1 MNEHRTNSEISS
13 QTGRTVLNLREMLLR
28 GDFQPGER
36 LSELPLVARLGVSRT
51 PIRLAL
57 DRLAHEGLLEIVPT
71 GGFVVRAFTLTD
83 VYDTIE
89 MRGVLEGAAAR
100 LAAERLQDLSE
111 LASLRL
117 LQEELERV
125 MPLDPK
131 LHPTIDSFATY
142 LDLNES
148 FHSAMVELAK
158 SSMLRT
164 MFDRL
169 LSLPFASPSATV
181 FARLK
186 LPKAKE
192 LLTVA
197 HDHHNALME
206 AIEKRQGSRAESLA
220 REHAG
225 LALRNLEAVL
235 ADKDVLNSVPGAS
248 LIRMP
253 GVAFSASTRTSR
265 S

>member
-1 MNEHRTNSEISS
+1 MSPSVNERRSSTAPEFSS
-13 QTGRTVLNLREMLLR
+13 QTGRTLLNLREMLLR

-57 DRLAHEGLLEIVPT
+57 DRLANEGLLEIWPT

-83 VYDTIE
+83 AYDAIE

-100 LAAERLQDLSE
+100 LAAERLHDRDE
-111 LASLRL
+111 LTALRA
-117 LQEELERV
+117 LQKELETV
-125 MPLDPK
+125 MPPAPTPT
-131 LHPTIDSFATY
+131 PTIDSFARY

-148 FHSAMVELAK
+148 FHSALIDLAK
-158 SSMLRT
+158 SPMLRRT
-164 MFDRL
+164 LDRV

-186 LPKAKE
+186 LPEAKE
-192 LLTVA
+192 LLTIA
-197 HDHHNALME
+197 HDHHNVIID
-206 AIEKRQGSRAESLA
+206 AIENREGSRAENLM
-220 REHAG
+220 REHAR
-225 LALRNLEAVL
+225 LALRNLEAAL
-235 ADKDVLNSVPGAS
+235 ADKEVLRSVPGAS

-253 GVAFSASTRTSR
+253 GVA
-265 S
+265 

>member
-1 MNEHRTNSEISS
+1 VSQGANTSDFSS

-57 DRLAHEGLLEIVPT
+57 DRLANEGLLEVVPT

-83 VYDTIE
+83 VYDAIE
-89 MRGVLEGAAAR
+89 LRGVLEGAAAR
-100 LAAERLQDLSE
+100 LATERLQDRRELLS
-111 LASLRL
+111 LHT
-117 LQEELERV
+117 LQEELEKV
-125 MPLDPK
+125 MPLNPL
-131 LHPTIDSFATY
+131 LHPTIDSFARY

-148 FHSAMVELAK
+148 FHSTLVDLAK
-158 SSMLRT
+158 SPMLRRT
-164 MFDRL
+164 VDRL

-186 LPKAKE
+186 LPRAKE

-197 HDHHNALME
+197 HEHHHALLE
-206 AIEKRQGSRAESLA
+206 AIENRQGSRAESLA

-235 ADKDVLNSVPGAS
+235 ADKDVSSSVPGAS

-253 GVAFSASTRTSR
+253 GVASWSPRT
-265 S
+265 

>member
-1 MNEHRTNSEISS
+1 LSVFVNERRPNTASEYSS

-28 GDFQPGER
+28 GDFKPGER

-57 DRLAHEGLLEIVPT
+57 DRLSNEGLLEIWPT

-83 VYDTIE
+83 VYDAIE

-100 LAAERLQDLSE
+100 MAAERLQDRRE
-111 LASLRL
+111 LAGLRA
-117 LQEELERV
+117 LQEELDKV
-125 MPLDPK
+125 IPLAPEFP
-131 LHPTIDSFATY
+131 PTIDSFARY

-148 FHSAMVELAK
+148 FHSMLVDMAK
-158 SSMLRT
+158 SPMLRKT
-164 MFDRL
+164 VDRV
-169 LSLPFASPSATV
+169 LSLPFASASATV

-197 HDHHNALME
+197 QDHHHAIIE
-206 AIEKRQGSRAESLA
+206 AIEKRQGSRAEALA
-220 REHAG
+220 REHACLG
-225 LALRNLEAVL
+225 LRNLEAVMG
-235 ADKDVLNSVPGAS
+235 DKEFSSSVPGAS

-253 GVAFSASTRTSR
+253 GVA
-265 S
+265 

>member
-1 MNEHRTNSEISS
+1 MPQGTNTSDFSS

-57 DRLAHEGLLEIVPT
+57 DRLANEGLLEVVPT

-83 VYDTIE
+83 VYDAIE
-89 MRGVLEGAAAR
+89 LRGVLEGAAAR
-100 LAAERLQDLSE
+100 LATERLQDRRELLS
-111 LASLRL
+111 LHA
-117 LQEELERV
+117 LQEELEKV
-125 MPLDPK
+125 MPLDPL
-131 LHPTIDSFATY
+131 LHPTIDSFARY

-148 FHSAMVELAK
+148 FHSTLVDLAK
-158 SSMLRT
+158 SPMLRRT
-164 MFDRL
+164 VDRL

-186 LPKAKE
+186 LPRAKE

-197 HDHHNALME
+197 HEHHHALLE
-206 AIEKRQGSRAESLA
+206 AIENRQGSRAESLA

-235 ADKDVLNSVPGAS
+235 ADKDVSSSVPGAS

-253 GVAFSASTRTSR
+253 GVA
-265 S
+265 

>member
-1 MNEHRTNSEISS
+1 MNERRPHTAPDLSS
-13 QTGRTVLNLREMLLR
+13 QTGRTLLNLREMLLR

-57 DRLAHEGLLEIVPT
+57 DRLANEGLLEIWPT

-83 VYDTIE
+83 VYDALE

-100 LAAERLQDLSE
+100 LAAERLQNREE
-111 LASLRL
+111 LTALRA
-117 LQEELERV
+117 LQEELEMV
-125 MPLDPK
+125 MPLAPA
-131 LHPTIDSFATY
+131 LAPTIDSFARY

-148 FHSAMVELAK
+148 FHSTLVDLAK
-158 SSMLRT
+158 SPMLRRT
-164 MFDRL
+164 LDRV

-186 LPKAKE
+186 LPQAKE

-197 HDHHNALME
+197 HEHHNAIIE
-206 AIEKRQGSRAESLA
+206 ALENRQGSRAESLA
-220 REHAG
+220 REHAR
-225 LALRNLEAVL
+225 LALRNLEAAL
-235 ADKDVLNSVPGAS
+235 SDKDVLNSVPGAS
-248 LIRMP
+248 LIRRP
-253 GVAFSASTRTSR
+253 GVA
-265 S
+265 

>member
-1 MNEHRTNSEISS
+1 
-13 QTGRTVLNLREMLLR
+13 MLLR

-57 DRLAHEGLLEIVPT
+57 DRLANEGLLETWPT
-71 GGFVVRAFTLTD
+71 GGFVVRAFTLRD
-83 VYDTIE
+83 VYDAIE

-100 LAAERLQDLSE
+100 LAAERFQDRSE
-111 LASLRL
+111 LATLRNL
-117 LQEELERV
+117 EDELARV
-125 MPLDPK
+125 MPRAPELV
-131 LHPTIDSFATY
+131 PTIDSFATY
-142 LDLNES
+142 MDLNES
-148 FHSAMVELAK
+148 FHSTLVELAK
-158 SSMLRT
+158 SPMLRRT
-164 MFDRL
+164 LDRV

-181 FARLK
+181 FGRLK

-192 LLTVA
+192 LLTIA
-197 HDHHNALME
+197 HEHHTAIIE
-206 AIEKRQGSRAESLA
+206 AIENRQGTRAESLA

-235 ADKDVLNSVPGAS
+235 NDKEVFHSVPGSS

-253 GVAFSASTRTSR
+253 DVADSEPAVR
-265 S
+265 

>member
-1 MNEHRTNSEISS
+1 
-13 QTGRTVLNLREMLLR
+13 MLLR

-57 DRLAHEGLLEIVPT
+57 DRLANEGLLEIWPT
-71 GGFVVRAFTLTD
+71 GGFVVRAFTLTE
-83 VYDTIE
+83 VYDAIE

-100 LAAERLQDLSE
+100 LAAERLEDPRE
-111 LASLRL
+111 LAGLRSL
-117 LQEELERV
+117 QDELERV
-125 MPLDPK
+125 MPLDPL
-131 LHPTIDSFATY
+131 LHPTIDSFAHY

-148 FHSAMVELAK
+148 FHSTLVDLAK
-158 SSMLRT
+158 SAMLRKT
-164 MFDRL
+164 VDRL
-169 LSLPFASPSATV
+169 LSIPFASPSATV

-197 HDHHNALME
+197 HDQHNALIE
-206 AIEKRQGSRAESLA
+206 AIENRQGSRAESLA

-225 LALRNLEAVL
+225 LA
-235 ADKDVLNSVPGAS
+235 
-248 LIRMP
+248 
-253 GVAFSASTRTSR
+253 
-265 S
+265 

>member
-1 MNEHRTNSEISS
+1 MPTGANTAPEFSS

-51 PIRLAL
+51 PLRLAL
-57 DRLAHEGLLEIVPT
+57 DRLANEGLLEIVPT

-89 MRGVLEGAAAR
+89 LRGVLEGSAAR
-100 LAAERLQDLSE
+100 LAAERLQDRRE
-111 LASLRL
+111 LAGLHSL
-117 LQEELERV
+117 QNELELV
-125 MPLDPK
+125 MPLAPE
-131 LHPTIDSFATY
+131 LVPTIDSFATY
-142 LDLNES
+142 LDLNEA
-148 FHSAMVELAK
+148 FHSTLVDLAK
-158 SSMLRT
+158 SPMLRRT
-164 MFDRL
+164 VDRL

-197 HDHHNALME
+197 HDHHQAIME
-206 AIEKRQGSRAESLA
+206 AIEKRQGSRAEALA
-220 REHAG
+220 REHAC
-225 LALRNLEAVL
+225 LALRNLEAVM
-235 ADKDVLNSVPGAS
+235 ADKEVSSSVPGVS

-253 GVAFSASTRTSR
+253 DANASERTSR

>member
-1 MNEHRTNSEISS
+1 
-13 QTGRTVLNLREMLLR
+13 
-28 GDFQPGER
+28 
-36 LSELPLVARLGVSRT
+36 
-51 PIRLAL
+51 
-57 DRLAHEGLLEIVPT
+57 
-71 GGFVVRAFTLTD
+71 
-83 VYDTIE
+83 
-89 MRGVLEGAAAR
+89 
-100 LAAERLQDLSE
+100 
-111 LASLRL
+111 
-117 LQEELERV
+117 
-125 MPLDPK
+125 MPLNPA

-148 FHSAMVELAK
+148 FHSTMVELAK
-158 SSMLRT
+158 STMLRT

-197 HDHHNALME
+197 HDHHNALIE

-235 ADKDVLNSVPGAS
+235 ADKEVLTSVPGAS

-253 GVAFSASTRTSR
+253 GAAFSASTRTSR

>member
-1 MNEHRTNSEISS
+1 VPTGAKTASEFSS

-57 DRLAHEGLLEIVPT
+57 DRLANEGLLEVVPT
-71 GGFVVRAFTLTD
+71 GGFVVRAFTFTD
-83 VYDTIE
+83 VHDAIE

-100 LAAERLQDLSE
+100 LAAERLQDRRELSG
-111 LASLRL
+111 LRSL
-117 LQEELERV
+117 QDELERV
-125 MPLDPK
+125 MPLDLQ
-131 LHPTIDSFATY
+131 LHPSIDSFARY

-148 FHSAMVELAK
+148 FHSTLVGLAK
-158 SSMLRT
+158 SPMLRRT
-164 MFDRL
+164 MDRL

-186 LPKAKE
+186 FPKAKE
-192 LLTVA
+192 LLAVG
-197 HDHHNALME
+197 HEHHNAIIE
-206 AIEKRQGSRAESLA
+206 AIGNRQGSRAESLA

-225 LALRNLEAVL
+225 LALRNLEAAL
-235 ADKDVLNSVPGAS
+235 ADKEALHSVPGAS

-253 GVAFSASTRTSR
+253 HR
-265 S
+265 

>member
-1 MNEHRTNSEISS
+1 MNEHRTSSTEISS

-57 DRLAHEGLLEIVPT
+57 DRLANEGLLEIFPT
-71 GGFVVRAFTLTD
+71 GGFVVRAFTLTE
-83 VYDTIE
+83 VYDAIE

-100 LAAERLQDLSE
+100 LAAERLQNPGE
-111 LASLRL
+111 LAGLRR

-125 MPLDPK
+125 MPLNPT
-131 LHPTIDSFATY
+131 LHPTIDAFATY

-148 FHSAMVELAK
+148 FHAAMVDLAK
-158 SSMLRT
+158 SSMLRAT
-164 MFDRL
+164 LDRL

-197 HDHHNALME
+197 HEHHNALIE
-206 AIEKRQGSRAESLA
+206 AIENRQGSRAEGLA

-235 ADKDVLNSVPGAS
+235 ADKEVLNSVPGAS

-253 GVAFSASTRTSR
+253 GVA
-265 S
+265 

>member
-1 MNEHRTNSEISS
+1 
-13 QTGRTVLNLREMLLR
+13 MLLR

-57 DRLAHEGLLEIVPT
+57 DRLANEGLLEIWPT

-83 VYDTIE
+83 VYDAIE

-100 LAAERLQDLSE
+100 LAAERLQDRDE
-111 LASLRL
+111 LTALCA
-117 LQEELERV
+117 LQKELETV
-125 MPLDPK
+125 MPPATLT
-131 LHPTIDSFATY
+131 PTIDSFARY

-148 FHSAMVELAK
+148 FHSALIDLAK
-158 SSMLRT
+158 SPMLRRT
-164 MFDRL
+164 LDRV

-186 LPKAKE
+186 LPEAKE
-192 LLTVA
+192 LLTIA
-197 HDHHNALME
+197 HDHHNVIID
-206 AIEKRQGSRAESLA
+206 AITRIGEGSRAENLMW
-220 REHAG
+220 EHAR
-225 LALRNLEAVL
+225 LALRNLEAAAL
-235 ADKDVLNSVPGAS
+235 ADKEVLRSVPGAS

-253 GVAFSASTRTSR
+253 GVA
-265 S
+265 

>member
-1 MNEHRTNSEISS
+1 MNEQRTNTTEISS
-13 QTGRTVLNLREMLLR
+13 QTGRTLLNLREMLLR

-57 DRLAHEGLLEIVPT
+57 DRLANEGLLEIYAT
-71 GGFVVRAFTLTD
+71 GGFVVRAFTLTE
-83 VYDTIE
+83 VYDAIE

-100 LAAERLQDLSE
+100 LAAERLQNLGEVAALRRFQEQLE
-111 LASLRL
+111 L
-117 LQEELERV
+117 V
-125 MPLDPK
+125 MPLD
-131 LHPTIDSFATY
+131 LNLYPTIDSFATY

-148 FHSAMVELAK
+148 FHSTMVQMAK
-158 SSMLRT
+158 SAMLRT
-164 MFDRL
+164 TLDRL

-192 LLTVA
+192 LLAVA
-197 HDHHNALME
+197 HEHHHALID
-206 AIEKRQGSRAESLA
+206 AIEKRQGTRAESLA

-235 ADKDVLNSVPGAS
+235 AHKEGLNSVPGAS

-253 GVAFSASTRTSR
+253 GVA
-265 S
+265 